1 MVLVGLHDERI
12 GGQAGCEIAVKIA
25 QFHQF
30 GLEGIDLV
38 HHMPTVE
45 GPGVAIIQGNHVP
58 GIFRPVLEIVRGAYL
73 RPWHIR
79 SLEKLARKS
88 EEFGETDA

>member
-1 MVLVGLHDERI
+1 MNEYAGVLSVNTLRAPK
-12 GGQAGCEIAVKIA
+12 AGMNRLSEKPSLSFRPVLLPVKIA

-58 GIFRPVLEIVRGAYL
+58 GIFRR
-73 RPWHIR
+73 RT
-79 SLEKLARKS
+79 K
-88 EEFGETDA
+88 T